1 MQNYNINKINIAE
14 LYSSDGLEF
23 FNQQFLK
30 FLTTNLPNLVNNNF
44 IKLKNNIDKNL
55 KYQDRKLFLD
65 LALAIEDFLVQ
76 FFLIQKEIDL
86 LSTKLAEYHIIYQA
100 KRDFVQRCVAKKYLN
115 LEFHNIFNE
124 DFWVNFNYQDLLL
137 DLDID
142 YNLDISGLEMA
153 LSKKII
159 NILDVN
165 ANVFENLKSSN
176 LSNNSNKYRQI
187 DSFINEGCTG
197 SHNHL
202 AEKLVLYSI
211 WALSSANGIKFH
223 RRGTLFNLP
232 QKIDYQKLIPE
243 KIEFKKRLGFSL
255 TTESIAVDFAVDQ
268 ARYCII
274 CDKQGKDS
282 CSKGLFDKEKNIATD
297 FFRANLAGC
306 PLEQKISEM
315 NLLYSQS
322 KIIAALALICLDN
335 PLVIA
340 TGNRICNDC
349 SKSCI
354 FQKQDAVDIPQIES
368 KIIEQILALP
378 YGFEIYS
385 LLTRWNPLNF
395 NKPTIAKYS
404 GNRMMVVGAGV
415 SGFTLSHYL
424 LNAGHLVLLV
434 DGLKID
440 NIDEILK
447 LSGRESLYE
456 PPANILSFKPIKD
469 VATIM
474 PNLENRSIS
483 GFGGVAEYGITARWN
498 KNFLTIIQIMLLR
511 RANFAMIGGIRFGST
526 IDDILTFNFY
536 KFDHIALALGAGKPK
551 IAKFPDYNFAKG
563 MRMASDFLMNLHLG
577 EAFKRDIFSN
587 LQIRMPAIVL
597 GGGLTAVDSACEL
610 LSYYQRQVEKFA
622 IKTKEIIA
630 KIGEKSFWDSLS
642 LEQRQIAQEFL
653 QHASCEDLQKYLQN
667 NKMVTLAYHK
677 KINLSPAYR
686 NNHKELIEA
695 IAEGVNIEEE
705 VVVFSVEVDN
715 FENLMAVNVEKFD
728 SQLQTKS
735 YFKKDCR
742 SLLIAYGTEPNIT
755 IVTTDKISIPL
766 ERISGRISEK
776 ISGEIIEEIIG
787 GIPGET
793 TKKADNDKEK
803 ECCQYFANSK
813 SPEVLATLVEFK
825 GRKFNFITKFIA
837 ETGQS
842 ISYIGDLHPDFN
854 GSVVK
859 AMASAKLASRQIEEL
874 LPLRNNVI
882 SQEEMVNSLDYH
894 HFFSVIFKDFVP
906 KIVSILPRNSKVS
919 ELIIYSP
926 LLARNSNIAQ
936 IFNFKNLQHLDFSFN
951 QKDGNIKDN
960 DINYRLKTK
969 NVPMTLL
976 DIDYSKNYLHFMIL
990 NQGFSTNFINSHLG
1004 KQLNMPCFLMGPSGG
1019 DWKFRSATKNLL
1031 LASDRGN
1038 QSIVSIAKSLKE
1050 KKGENTILF
1059 NFQPYQT
1066 LQDVMA
1072 ILEFAKEVIICNYDE
1087 VSYGNDFVTELQNKN
1102 VDIDISFYRNN
1113 VASYLKEIAQNSDVI
1128 RAKMLEIGYVFAI
1141 GNQDFLWEISQIYRA
1156 GLKNILAT
1164 DHLAIANINAPM
1176 QCMMK
1181 GICATCLQR
1190 RKTSNGE
1197 WEYFYS
1203 CASQDQS
1210 LADFDFRQLKWRCEQ
1225 NSLLAKVNQL
1235 ALD

>member
-1 MQNYNINKINIAE
+1 MQHYNINKINIAE
-14 LYSSDGLEF
+14 LYSWDGLES
-23 FNQQFLK
+23 FNQKFLK
-30 FLTTNLPNLVNNNF
+30 FLTTNFPNLANNNF
-44 IKLKNNIDKNL
+44 IELKNNIDKNL

-76 FFLIQKEIDL
+76 FFLIEKEIDSL
-86 LSTKLAEYHIIYQA
+86 KTKLAESNIIYRA

-115 LEFHNIFNE
+115 LEFHNSFNE
-124 DFWVNFNYQDLLL
+124 DFWTNFNYQDLLL

-142 YNLDISGLEMA
+142 CNLDISGLEMA

-176 LSNNSNKYRQI
+176 LSNNSNKYHQK
-187 DSFINEGCTG
+187 DSFINEGCTR
-197 SHNHL
+197 SHSHL
-202 AEKLVLYSI
+202 AERLVLYSI
-211 WALSSANGIKFH
+211 WALSSASGIKFH
-223 RRGTLFNLP
+223 RRGTLFKLP

-255 TTESIAVDFAVDQ
+255 TTESTAVDFAVDQ

-282 CSKGLFDKEKNIATD
+282 CSKGLFDKENKITKD
-297 FFRANLAGC
+297 FFGANLAGC

-385 LLTRWNPLNF
+385 LLTKWNPLNF

-404 GNRMMVVGAGV
+404 GNRIMTVGAGV

-440 NIDEILK
+440 NIDEILN

-469 VATIM
+469 VAKIM

-526 IDDILTFNFY
+526 IDDILAFNFY

-577 EAFKRDIFSN
+577 EAFKQDIFSN

-597 GGGLTAVDSACEL
+597 GGGLTAVDSACEIM
-610 LSYYQRQVEKFA
+610 SYYQRQVKKFA

-642 LEQRQIAQEFL
+642 LEQSQIAREFL
-653 QHASCEDLQKYLQN
+653 QHASCEDLQKYLQD

-705 VVVFSVEVDN
+705 VVVLSVEVDS
-715 FENLMAVNVEKFD
+715 FENLTAVNVEKFD
-728 SQLQTKS
+728 SQLQAKS
-735 YFKKDCR
+735 CFKKDCR

-755 IVTTDKISIPL
+755 IVTTDKVLIPL
-766 ERISGRISEK
+766 ERISERTPEK
-776 ISGEIIEEIIG
+776 TAKI
-787 GIPGET
+787 
-793 TKKADNDKEK
+793 ADSDKEK
-803 ECCQYFANSK
+803 EGFQYFANSK

-825 GRKFNFITKFIA
+825 GKEFNFITKFIT

-859 AMASAKLASRQIEEL
+859 AMASAKLAARQIEEL
-874 LPLRNNVI
+874 LPLRNNI
-882 SQEEMVNSLDYH
+882 TIQEERVKSLDYH
-894 HFFSVIFKDFVP
+894 HFFSIIFKDFVP

-919 ELIIYSP
+919 ELIICSP
-926 LLARNSNIAQ
+926 LLTRNSSIAQ
-936 IFNFKNLQHLDFSFN
+936 IFNFKNLRHLDFSFN
-951 QKDGNIKDN
+951 QKDGNIKDS

-990 NQGFSTNFINSHLG
+990 NQGFSTNFINSYLG
-1004 KQLNMPCFLMGPSGG
+1004 KQLNVPCFLMGPGGG
-1019 DWKFRSATKNLL
+1019 DWQFRSATKNLL

-1038 QSIVSIAKSLKE
+1038 QSIVAIAKSLKE

-1066 LQDVMA
+1066 LQDIMA
-1072 ILEFAKEVIICNYDE
+1072 ILEFAKEVIICNYNE
-1087 VSYGNDFVTELQNKN
+1087 VSYGNGLIAELQNKN
-1102 VDIDISFYRNN
+1102 VDINISFYRNN
-1113 VASYLKEIAQNSDVI
+1113 VASYLKEIAENSDVI

-1156 GLKNILAT
+1156 DLKNILAT
-1164 DHLAIANINAPM
+1164 DHLAIASINAPM

-1190 RKTSNGE
+1190 RKTSNDE

-1225 NSLLAKVNQL
+1225 NNLLAKVNQL
-1235 ALD
+1235 ALVYRN